1 MCNRNMSLHQEN
13 TQKPLPGFLPSKH
26 NQAWHNSASE
36 TSWIGHI
43 QSGMAKDWQQS
54 SDQISGPREM
64 TQQKEELNR
73 DTGTHKWKHTSTA
86 QLHVYLSILLR
97 YNFTQENTH

>member
-36 TSWIGHI
+36 TSWIGHKVAWPKTD
-43 QSGMAKDWQQS
+43 SNP
-54 SDQISGPREM
+54 SDQISGPGET

-73 DTGTHKWKHTSTA
+73 DTGTHKWEHTSTA